1 LNWLGV
7 APGTYSVSFSD
18 VQAFETPA
26 PQLVQV
32 TSGNT
37 TTVTGNFVQDGFL
50 RVQLSPAGLPGT
62 ISVDGTPRDDYGMWQ
77 YIPNGTHQVCFGLV
91 ANFTVPA
98 CQDVSVTS
106 GNTANVTGNY
116 ISNPGAP
123 GANNFGMLRV
133 TTSPAVAARIYVTP
147 SGSTTPIP
155 MDQWGLSWVK
165 LTAGNYT
172 VNFSDVLGFET
183 PAPKLITITN
193 GATTTVVGNFVQDGF
208 LRVLESPAGTDGPF
222 WWTVCHVMT
231 LACGSTF
238 HFISS
243 LHCTR
248 CALTQRR
255 VTPARQAVRPKT

>member
-1 LNWLGV
+1 M
-7 APGTYSVSFSD
+7 SFSD

-123 GANNFGMLRV
+123 GA
-133 TTSPAVAARIYVTP
+133 
-147 SGSTTPIP
+147 
-155 MDQWGLSWVK
+155 
-165 LTAGNYT
+165 
-172 VNFSDVLGFET
+172 FERSLLCFT
-183 PAPKLITITN
+183 
-193 GATTTVVGNFVQDGF
+193 
-208 LRVLESPAGTDGPF
+208 GTDGIHQSRTSPPL
-222 WWTVCHVMT
+222 T
-231 LACGSTF
+231 GSLRQQRITQA
-238 HFISS
+238 S
-243 LHCTR
+243 L
-248 CALTQRR
+248 
-255 VTPARQAVRPKT
+255 VTGAV